1 MISFLAFLH
10 PIAAFTLFAALLPA
24 AGNALAQG
32 NYPEQTVR
40 ILVGFTPGVAPDITA
55 RLLADKLTEAWGKPV
70 VVENITGAGGNI
82 ATDRA
87 AKSAPDGYTLLMGG
101 NASIIFNPSLY

>member
-40 ILVGFTPGVAPDITA
+40 ILVGFTPGVAPDVTA
-55 RLLADKLTEAWGKPV
+55 RLLADKLAEAWGRPV
-70 VVENITGAGGNI
+70 VVENVTGAGGNI
-82 ATDRA
+82 AVGRV
-87 AKSAPDGYTLLMGG
+87 AKAAPDGYTLGMNG
-101 NASIIFNPSLY
+101 NGSL